1 MPEIKWLMFDVMF
14 NFHLTEI
21 IKKLLKKQ
29 AMEIEKHVQRYAVK
43 LIAKCILLDTFQH

>member
-29 AMEIEKHVQRYAVK
+29 ARAIEKHVQRYAVK
-43 LIAKCILLDTFQH
+43 LITN